1 MNKLRTAGII
11 SLIMSYIVM
20 MGGIAIVTYYVNNLY
35 IRGAS
40 IFILIM
46 SATMA
51 SRTVS
56 LISKKKY

>member
-1 MNKLRTAGII
+1 MNKLRTVGII

-20 MGGIAIVTYYVNNLY
+20 MGGIAIVTYYVNNLH

>member
-1 MNKLRTAGII
+1 MNKLRTVGII

-20 MGGIAIVTYYVNNLY
+20 IGGIAIVTYYVNNLY